1 MKTKIATVVSI
12 LFLVIF
18 TSGAFMFVQTFEE
31 HYKRSIADQQF
42 ELVSKISTDIDTQ
55 VREAQKVLVSVSK
68 LIPTNELN
76 DYTAM
81 QKHLERITETRF
93 FLKNYFDNGIL
104 LYSRAGR
111 VIAEVPYS
119 PERYGK
125 DFSEREYLKYTI
137 RTRVPYIS
145 KPYRSTKPP
154 YDPVV
159 MFTAPV
165 FDRDNELVAVLGG
178 AVSLTKD
185 TTLGGI
191 AKVSIGKTGYL
202 YLYNSDRTMIVHPDK
217 KLILQDAA
225 PRGTN
230 KLFDRALYEWFEG
243 SGETTSSDG
252 QLVLGTF
259 KHFRNTD
266 WVLAA
271 HYPLKDAYGPLFRA
285 RWYIVAY
292 TALGIALCV
301 LVVLVV
307 MRRNLSPLSELA
319 SQAENIGRAEDHTG
333 FVTVDTGGEI
343 GALAISFN
351 DMLNRLSARE
361 ESLKKTMDELRKLYN
376 AVEHSSAV
384 VIITD
389 TKGNIE
395 YVNPKFVQVTG
406 YERDETLG
414 KTPRIL
420 KSDEIP
426 RAFYE
431 ELWRTITS
439 GKEWQGIFHNKKKN
453 GEFYWAA
460 ASISPLKDA
469 EGAITHFV
477 GTQEDITAVKLFEQE
492 LKMAKEAAE
501 SANQAKSDFLASMS
515 HEIRTPMNAII
526 GMAELLLDGP
536 LDSEQKK
543 YVETLRSAS
552 ENLLNI
558 INDILDISKIEAGYL
573 ELESTPF
580 DLKRLVDESR
590 DIMSIRARDK
600 DIGLVC
606 RIMPDVPVHLVGDP
620 GRLRQ
625 VLLNLIGNAIKFTEK
640 GEIVLDAV
648 LVEKNGP
655 TATIRFSIS
664 DTGIGIPEEKIDG
677 IFEKFTQ
684 ADSSTTRKYGGT
696 GLGLAISRRIVEL
709 MGGKIWVSSTVGS
722 GSTFFFTASLGLQT
736 EEETRAASIVEATPR
751 GQAAA
756 DGARPLRILL
766 VDDSEDNRLLIQS
779 FMKRTPFKIDI
790 AENGSAAVEKFKGS
804 DYDIVLM
811 DIQMPVMDGYEATR
825 QIRQWELSKN
835 LKVTPVLALT
845 AYALHGEIRKS
856 RDAGCSG
863 HLTKPVK
870 RSDLLEAIIAYTG
883 GFSARD
889 RSGHDEEPQSMA
901 ENRVLVRID
910 RDLEDLIPGYME
922 NRRKDIASIM
932 QALEKNDLESI
943 RVLGHTMK
951 GSGGGYGFDRITEIG
966 RSLEEAAKNGDKNT
980 ILRQAEE
987 LSEYLD
993 HIDIVYE

>member
-1 MKTKIATVVSI
+1 MHGFSMKTKIATLVSV

-42 ELVSKISTDIDTQ
+42 ELVSKIATDIDTQ

-81 QKHLERITETRF
+81 QKHLEKITETRF

-104 LYSRAGR
+104 LYSKAGR

-125 DFSEREYLKYTI
+125 DFSQREYLQYTF

-145 KPYRSTKPP
+145 RPYRSTKPP

-159 MFTAPV
+159 MFATPV
-165 FDRDNELVAVLGG
+165 FDRKMEIVAVLGG

-191 AKVSIGKTGYL
+191 AKVRIGKTGYM
-202 YLYNSDRTMIVHPDK
+202 YLYNSDRTIIVHPDK

-243 SGETTSSDG
+243 SGETTAADG
-252 QLVLGTF
+252 RRVLGSF
-259 KHFRNTD
+259 KHFQNTD
-266 WVLAA
+266 WILAA

-301 LVVLVV
+301 LVVLIV

-319 SQAENIGRAEDHTG
+319 SQAENIGRAEDHHG
-333 FVTVDTGGEI
+333 FVTVETGGEI
-343 GALAISFN
+343 GALALSFN
-351 DMLNRLSARE
+351 DMLKRLSARE

-389 TKGNIE
+389 TKGSIE

-406 YERDETLG
+406 YERTETFG
-414 KTPRIL
+414 MTPRIL
-420 KSDEIP
+420 KSGETSRESYD
-426 RAFYE
+426 
-431 ELWRTITS
+431 ELWKTITS
-439 GKEWQGIFHNKKKN
+439 GEEWQGIFHNKKKN

-460 ASISPLKDA
+460 ASISPVKGPD
-469 EGAITHFV
+469 GSITNFV
-477 GTQEDITAVKLFEQE
+477 GIQEDITALKLFEHE
-492 LKMAKEAAE
+492 LKKAKEAAE

-536 LDSEQKK
+536 LDTEQNK

-580 DLKRLVDESR
+580 DLKRLIDESR
-590 DIMSIRARDK
+590 DIMSIRTCEKGIDL
-600 DIGLVC
+600 IC
-606 RIMPDVPVHLVGDP
+606 RIMPDVPVHMVGDP

-625 VLLNLIGNAIKFTEK
+625 VLLNLIGNAVKFTET
-640 GEIVLDAV
+640 GEIVLEAA
-648 LVEKNGP
+648 LIEKDGP
-655 TATIRFSIS
+655 SATIRFSIR
-664 DTGIGIPEEKIDG
+664 DTGIGIPEEKIDR

-696 GLGLAISRRIVEL
+696 GLGLAISKRLVEL
-709 MGGKIWVSSTVGS
+709 MGGKIWVSSNVGV
-722 GSTFFFTASLGLQT
+722 GSTFFFTASLGLQA
-736 EEETRAASIVEATPR
+736 EEGMSSVPTVETASPGHAIAAP
-751 GQAAA
+751 
-756 DGARPLRILL
+756 DGERPLRILL
-766 VDDSEDNRLLIQS
+766 VDDSADNRLLIQS
-779 FMKRTPFKIDI
+779 FMKKTPFNIDI
-790 AENGSAAVEKFKGS
+790 AENGSVALEKFKGS
-804 DYDIVLM
+804 GYDIVLM
-811 DIQMPVMDGYEATR
+811 DIQMPVMDGYETTR
-825 QIRQWELSKN
+825 QIRQWELSN
-835 LKVTPVLALT
+835 GLKATPVLALT
-845 AYALHGEIRKS
+845 AYALHEEILKS
-856 RDAGCSG
+856 HDAGCNG
-863 HLTKPVK
+863 HLTKPIK
-870 RSDLLEAIIAYTG
+870 KAELLDAIMKY
-883 GFSARD
+883 ARGP
-889 RSGHDEEPQSMA
+889 S
-901 ENRVLVRID
+901 V
-910 RDLEDLIPGYME
+910 
-922 NRRKDIASIM
+922 
-932 QALEKNDLESI
+932 
-943 RVLGHTMK
+943 K
-951 GSGGGYGFDRITEIG
+951 GSE
-966 RSLEEAAKNGDKNT
+966 N
-980 ILRQAEE
+980 
-987 LSEYLD
+987 
-993 HIDIVYE
+993 V